1 MVRVI
6 IFLSGFILCL
16 LAFSLTTSFLANLIS
31 FNRLSLGGHYG
42 AFYIFIM
49 FSPSTF
55 GYYCIHYLVHYLKP
69 GWDRRPKYALIYV
82 FIAISY
88 TYVFGFLFPII
99 GLISSNENVICQF
112 LGIAIGSGVTFW
124 FLRNSFEK

>member
-1 MVRVI
+1 MSRVI

-16 LAFSLTTSFLANLIS
+16 LAFSVTTSFLANLIS

-55 GYYCIHYLVHYLKP
+55 GYYCIHYMVHYLKP
-69 GWDRRPKYALIYV
+69 GWDRKSKYALLYIS
-82 FIAISY
+82 IGISY
-88 TYVFGFLFPII
+88 TYVFGFLIPII
-99 GLISSNENVICQF
+99 GLISSSKTVIYQF
-112 LGIAIGSGVTFW
+112 IGITIASGITYW
-124 FLRNSFEK
+124 FLRNSFTK

>member
-1 MVRVI
+1 MARVI

-16 LAFSLTTSFLANLIS
+16 LAFSVTTSFLANLIS

-55 GYYCIHYLVHYLKP
+55 GYYCIHYMVHYLKP
-69 GWDRRPKYALIYV
+69 GWDRKPKYALAYMT
-82 FIAISY
+82 IAIVY

-99 GLISSNENVICQF
+99 GLISSGENVICQF
-112 LGIAIGSGVTFW
+112 LGIAIASGVTFW